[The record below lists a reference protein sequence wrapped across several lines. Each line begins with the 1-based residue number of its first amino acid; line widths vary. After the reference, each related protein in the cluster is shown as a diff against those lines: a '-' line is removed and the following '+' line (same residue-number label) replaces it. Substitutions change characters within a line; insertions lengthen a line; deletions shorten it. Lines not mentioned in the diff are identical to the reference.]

1 MWSPVPSSSGNSEEA
16 FLVPIISREKF
27 EEIVKN
33 CLATYCDEKVSDT
46 TRNVDPDGYLKVRTV
61 TWYYKPYTFEARCL
75 LTGIR
80 ESPIFAPLGFIAKL
94 DGDAE
99 EEKLRSTHDLAK
111 KITKANLM
119 REAGIV

>member
-1 MWSPVPSSSGNSEEA
+1 MPT
-16 FLVPIISREKF
+16 ISKEKF

-33 CLATYCDEKVSDT
+33 CLAKYCDKKVSDT

-80 ESPIFAPLGFIAKL
+80 DSPIFAPLGFMAKL
-94 DGDAE
+94 DGDSE
-99 EEKLRSTHDLAK
+99 EEKLRTGEDLAE
-111 KITKANLM
+111 KISKAKFM
-119 REAGIV
+119 RKAGIV

>member
-1 MWSPVPSSSGNSEEA
+1 MPV
-16 FLVPIISREKF
+16 ITKEKF

-33 CLATYCDEKVSDT
+33 CLARHCDQKVSDT

-80 ESPIFAPLGFIAKL
+80 EAPIFAPLGFIAKL
-94 DGDAE
+94 DGDTE
-99 EEKLRSTHDLAK
+99 EEKLKSGEDLAE